1 MFGLKEGNQHH
12 DECIGRQVAIRSAND
27 AYLLSPVLEE
37 SRHNMESLVDLTM
50 SINQVTVVHG
60 QNVVH
65 TKVDIDPSLA
75 VFILQEGHFN
85 SRDIAQSP
93 LLGNLLYNLA
103 TLSDEL
109 VLVVGHSVV
118 KYYNDIDITA

>member
-1 MFGLKEGNQHH
+1 M
-12 DECIGRQVAIRSAND
+12 
-27 AYLLSPVLEE
+27 LEE
-37 SRHNMESLVDLTM
+37 GRYDMESLVDLTV
-50 SINQVTVVHG
+50 SVDQVTVVHS
-60 QNVVH
+60 QNVVY
-65 TKVDIDPSLA
+65 TKVDINPSLA

-93 LLGNLLYNLA
+93 LLRNLLYNFA

-118 KYYNDIDITA
+118 KYYYDIDITA